1 MNVSELEVVEPV
13 GPLMLFGEGMVLR
26 LRLRGAELTALFPC
40 DVARFAVSVRP
51 GQPPEDDAPLRA
63 RFAPGVRLR
72 GSLSLRA
79 ATPDAVTPEVVPAT
93 TALGLTVTAPDALHA
108 AHGVALV
115 GEVLRADE
123 EDPEE
128 VWVDCGLPTPVLAPW
143 TRSPAPVLPCRARWR
158 GDLWL
163 LPASR

>member
-1 MNVSELEVVEPV
+1 MPEFEVVEPV

-26 LRLRGAELTALFPC
+26 LRVRGSELTVLFPC
-40 DVARFAVSVRP
+40 DVARFAVSARP

-63 RFAPGVRLR
+63 RFAPGVRLH
-72 GSLSLRA
+72 GMLSLRA

-93 TALGLTVTAPDALHA
+93 MPLGLTVTAVDALHA

-115 GEVLRADE
+115 GEVLRVHA

-128 VWVDCGLPTPVLAPW
+128 VWVDCGLSEPVLAPW
-143 TRSPAPVLPCRARWR
+143 TRSPAPVLSCRARWR
-158 GDLWL
+158 GDLWF
-163 LPASR
+163 LPVPR

>member
-1 MNVSELEVVEPV
+1 MSQMGELSDFEVVEPV

-26 LRLRGAELTALFPC
+26 VRVWGAELTVLFPC
-40 DVARFAVSVRP
+40 DVARFAVSARP

-93 TALGLTVTAPDALHA
+93 TPLGLTVTAPDVLHA

-115 GEVLRADE
+115 GEVRRVDA
-123 EDPEE
+123 EE
-128 VWVDCGLPTPVLAPW
+128 VWVDCGLPVRVLAPW
-143 TRSPAPVLPCRARWR
+143 TCSPAPVLPCRARWL

-163 LPASR
+163 LM